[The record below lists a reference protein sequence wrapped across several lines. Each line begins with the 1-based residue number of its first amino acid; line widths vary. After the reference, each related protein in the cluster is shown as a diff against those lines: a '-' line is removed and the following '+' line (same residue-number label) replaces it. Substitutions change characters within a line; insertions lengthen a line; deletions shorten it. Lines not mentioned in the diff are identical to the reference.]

1 MHFKLEQEYKIL
13 NPYFL
18 DYNAL
23 IKIYESKT
31 INLRAIVVMHLDK
44 EL

>member
-23 IKIYESKT
+23 IKYT
-31 INLRAIVVMHLDK
+31 NLKRLTCVL
-44 EL
+44 LL